1 MLGTLLK
8 IELEPSDQIRSNSDR
23 DILDQVLVWSI
34 LDRDKLN
41 LVRAWSNSDWD
52 RLGNF
57 GQIGIKF
64 ELGLRSGQY
73 LSNDTL
79 PLGGKPRMTIV
90 TAVTAAVK
98 ATGKIKS
105 SIM

>member
-8 IELEPSDQIRSNSDR
+8 IELEPSDQIWSNSDR
-23 DILDQVLVWSI
+23 DILD
-34 LDRDKLN
+34 
-41 LVRAWSNSDWD
+41 LVRVWSNSDWD
-52 RLGNF
+52 RLGNV
-57 GQIGIKF
+57 GPIGIKF